1 MILTVESLYKEQDEA
16 ERQEGMNLPMFSR
29 SGKSTA
35 SQYIVFQNKKENDAE
50 SKVAKIIYRGDD
62 SKGPG
67 KKQGLEGVSEQSS
80 ESDDDE
86 GSVPHDFQS
95 KAQDT
100 KIPAKK
106 DGKGQAIKP

>member
-1 MILTVESLYKEQDEA
+1 MLNPKSLRLFIEAMILRVQV
-16 ERQEGMNLPMFSR
+16 NNFS
-29 SGKSTA
+29 
-35 SQYIVFQNKKENDAE
+35 YILIQVIQ
-50 SKVAKIIYRGDD
+50 
-62 SKGPG
+62 G

-86 GSVPHDFQS
+86 GSVPYDFQS